1 MRKRAFFSIIIRIEQ
16 ERRESDMA
24 DDRLIDRIPPQS
36 IEAEQAVLGSVLLD
50 PNVFAS
56 VNEFI
61 DAADFY
67 KRAHQLIFNVMLS
80 LNEQQEG
87 IDAITVQNELQ
98 KQNMLENIGGADYIY
113 ELVAS
118 TPTAANAEYY
128 AKIVEGKSLLRK
140 LIHASNKIVESSY
153 GEQSDVTEILDEAEK
168 EILNVSQ
175 NRNRTGFQHIGE
187 ILNES
192 LDHIEE
198 LSKQDQTV
206 TGLASGYP
214 ALDRMTAGLH
224 PDELIII
231 AARPGVGKTAFALNI
246 AQNVATKQNAV
257 VALFSLEM
265 GAESLV
271 NRMLC
276 AEGNIDAGRLRTGQ
290 LLDYE
295 WSSLMVAM
303 GALGSSEIYID
314 DTPGNRMAE
323 IRAKA
328 RRLYQDKGNH
338 LDLIVI
344 DYLQLIEG
352 GRRNENRQQEVS
364 DISRQLKKLAKELH
378 VPVIA
383 LSQLSRGVEQRQDKR
398 PVLSD
403 IRESGSIEQDADIVA
418 FLYREDYY
426 EREDGEEEKEKED
439 NNIIEIIIEK
449 NRSGARGIVKLIFT
463 KEYNKFS
470 SVTFREEE

>member
-50 PNVFAS
+50 PDVFAS

-61 DAADFY
+61 DADDFY

-206 TGLASGYP
+206 TLP
-214 ALDRMTAGLH
+214 DR
-224 PDELIII
+224 
-231 AARPGVGKTAFALNI
+231 KS
-246 AQNVATKQNAV
+246 V
-257 VALFSLEM
+257 V
-265 GAESLV
+265 
-271 NRMLC
+271 
-276 AEGNIDAGRLRTGQ
+276 
-290 LLDYE
+290 
-295 WSSLMVAM
+295 
-303 GALGSSEIYID
+303 
-314 DTPGNRMAE
+314 
-323 IRAKA
+323 
-328 RRLYQDKGNH
+328 
-338 LDLIVI
+338 
-344 DYLQLIEG
+344 
-352 GRRNENRQQEVS
+352 
-364 DISRQLKKLAKELH
+364 
-378 VPVIA
+378 
-383 LSQLSRGVEQRQDKR
+383 
-398 PVLSD
+398 
-403 IRESGSIEQDADIVA
+403 
-418 FLYREDYY
+418 
-426 EREDGEEEKEKED
+426 
-439 NNIIEIIIEK
+439 
-449 NRSGARGIVKLIFT
+449 
-463 KEYNKFS
+463 
-470 SVTFREEE
+470 